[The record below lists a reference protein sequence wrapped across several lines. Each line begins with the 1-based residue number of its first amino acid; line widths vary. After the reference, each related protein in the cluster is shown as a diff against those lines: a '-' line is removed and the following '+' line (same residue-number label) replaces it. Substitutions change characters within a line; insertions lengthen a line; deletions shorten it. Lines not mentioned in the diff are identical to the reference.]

1 MTTLR
6 VGRLTVEQGASGAVI
21 GTDRPRLSWTP
32 SGGEGDRIV
41 PVRTEVEWATAAGVQ
56 TRLLDGTSAILRP
69 WPFESLRSRDT
80 GAVRVR
86 VGDAEGRWTPW
97 SEPFAVVA
105 GLLEASDWTAS
116 FISPQGLG
124 GMDAG
129 APVLT
134 KDFVL
139 RVPVRA
145 ARVWTTA
152 LGVYTLRIN
161 GIRVGTDELAP
172 GWTAYEQR
180 LRYQSYDVSRHLRA
194 GGNRIEMTLGNGW
207 YRGNLTWEMD
217 RSNYG
222 ERLAGLVQLE
232 AVLDDDTELRIDTD
246 GSWGAETCEIVADD
260 LYNGESR
267 MPLPA
272 TGPLRSGVEVVEF
285 DSSRLVVRRGPSVR
299 VTDTVPSVQR
309 LVTPSGRTVVDFGQN
324 LVGRVRLAVRDL
336 PAGTE
341 VTVKHAEVL
350 DGGELALRPLGHA
363 KATCA
368 YLTSGAA
375 VEVLVP
381 SLTFSGFRYAQIDGV
396 PDLDPADVSAEVLGT
411 DLVRTGWF
419 ECSDPRLEQL
429 HRNIVWGARGNFLD
443 LPTDCPQ
450 RAERLGWTGDIQVF
464 APAANF
470 LFDTAGFLAG
480 WLEDLAAEQLDD
492 GAVPWI
498 VPNVYPGEWRPAA
511 GWGDAATIVPL
522 SLHDAFADDGMLVRQ
537 YASMTRWVDRI
548 AALADDRGVWFATGQ
563 IGDWLDPDAPAED
576 PAAAKADPAV
586 IATAYLFRSAQNV
599 SEAARR
605 LGRVDDAEAYARLAA
620 RVADGFNAEFVD
632 GRGRLRSD
640 CQTVYAI
647 AIAFGLLSDPAR
659 LAGAGLRLA
668 ELVEA
673 ADATVSTG
681 FLGTPHILDA
691 LHLAGRTDLAFRM
704 LTQTRSPS
712 WLYAVEMGATTM
724 WERWDALLPDGRVH
738 PGSMTSFNHYAYGA
752 VADFL
757 HRRVGG
763 LRPLEPGYRR
773 FAVEPLPG
781 HLTSAAVTLDSVSGR
796 IEVRWEQGF
805 DGFDVE
811 VVVPPAATAVVRVP
825 GDDVPIECEA
835 GVHRFHRAV
844 AVIPADG
851 VGTPSEPSR

>member
-1 MTTLR
+1 MTSLR
-6 VGRLTVEQGASGAVI
+6 VDGLAVEQGENGSVV
-21 GTDRPRLSWTP
+21 GTAHPRLSWTV
-32 SGGEGDRIV
+32 SGGDD
-41 PVRTEVEWATAAGVQ
+41 PVRAEVEWKTAAGVQ
-56 TRLLDGTSAILRP
+56 TRLLDGGSGILRP
-69 WPFESLRSRDT
+69 WPFEALRSRDA

-86 VGDAEGRWTPW
+86 VGDADGRWTDW
-97 SEPFAVVA
+97 SDSSAVVV
-105 GLLEASDWTAS
+105 GFLEASDWTAS
-116 FISPQGLG
+116 FVSPRGLG
-124 GMDAG
+124 GMDSE

-139 RVPVRA
+139 QAAPRA
-145 ARVWTTA
+145 ARAWVTA
-152 LGVYTLRIN
+152 LGIYTLRIN
-161 GIRVGTDELAP
+161 GERVGADELAP
-172 GWTAYEQR
+172 GWTAYEHR
-180 LRYQSYDVSRHLRA
+180 LRYQSYDVGRHLRA
-194 GGNRIEMTLGNGW
+194 GENRIEMTLGNGW

-232 AVLDDDTELRIDTD
+232 AVLDDGSEARIGTD
-246 GSWGAETCEIVADD
+246 ASWAAETGEIVADD
-260 LYNGESR
+260 LYNGER
-267 MPLPA
+267 RALLPA
-272 TGPLRSGVEVVEF
+272 GGPRRSDVEVVEF
-285 DSSRLVVRRGPSVR
+285 DAARLVARRGPAVR
-299 VTDTVPSVQR
+299 VTDTLPGVRIVS
-309 LVTPSGRTVVDFGQN
+309 TPSGRTVVDFGQN
-324 LVGRVRLAVRDL
+324 LVGRVRLTVRRL
-336 PAGTE
+336 PAHTE
-341 VTVKHAEVL
+341 VTVTHAEVL
-350 DGGELALRPLGHA
+350 DDGELALRPLGRA
-363 KATCA
+363 KATCS
-368 YLTSGAA
+368 YRTSGAA
-375 VEVLVP
+375 EEVLVP
-381 SLTFSGFRYAQIDGV
+381 ALTFSGFRYAQIDGV
-396 PDLDPADVSAEVLGT
+396 PELDPADVSAEVLGT

-419 ECSDPRLEQL
+419 ACSDPRLEQL

-464 APAANF
+464 APTANF
-470 LFDTAGFLAG
+470 LFDTSGFLAG

-492 GAVPWI
+492 GSVPWI
-498 VPNVYPGEWRPAA
+498 IPNVYPGEWVPAA

-522 SLHDAFADDGMLVRQ
+522 SLHDAFADEGMLARQ
-537 YASMTRWVDRI
+537 YASMTGWVDRI
-548 AALADDRGVWFATGQ
+548 AALADDRGVWFAVGQ

-605 LGRVDDAEAYARLAA
+605 LGKTKDAEAYARLAA

-632 GRGRLRSD
+632 ARGWVRSD

-647 AIAFGLLSDPAR
+647 AITFGLLTDPER
-659 LAGAGLRLA
+659 LAGAAARLA
-668 ELVEA
+668 TLVEA

-691 LHLAGRTDLAFRM
+691 LHLTGRTDLAFRM

-773 FAVEPLPG
+773 FAVEPVPG
-781 HLTSAAVTLDSVSGR
+781 PLSSAAVVLDSASGR
-796 IEVRWEQGF
+796 IEVRWERGP
-805 DGFDVE
+805 DGFALE
-811 VVVPPAATAVVRVP
+811 VVVPPTASAVVRMP
-825 GDDVPIECEA
+825 GDDDSIECGT
-835 GVHRFHRAV
+835 GVHRFHRAGV
-844 AVIPADG
+844 VTAVDGAD
-851 VGTPSEPSR
+851 TPSGPA

>member
-1 MTTLR
+1 MTALR
-6 VGRLTVEQGASGAVI
+6 VGALAVEQGESGAVV
-21 GTDRPRLSWTP
+21 GTDRPRLSWTLI
-32 SGGEGDRIV
+32 GGEGDRIV
-41 PVRTEVEWATAAGVQ
+41 PIHAEVEWATAVGVE
-56 TRLLDGTSAILRP
+56 TRLLDGASAILRP
-69 WPFESLRSRDT
+69 WPFESLRSRDA

-86 VGDAEGRWTPW
+86 VGDAEGQWTQW
-97 SEPFAVVA
+97 SEPFAVVV

-134 KDFVL
+134 KDVVL
-139 RVPVRA
+139 GAPVRE
-145 ARVWTTA
+145 ARVWITA
-152 LGVYTLRIN
+152 LGIYVLRIN

-180 LRYQSYDVSRHLRA
+180 LRYQSYDVRPHLRA
-194 GGNRIEMTLGNGW
+194 GANRIEMTLGNGW

-222 ERLAGLVQLE
+222 DRLAGLVQLE
-232 AVLDDDTELRIDTD
+232 AALDDGTELQIGTD
-246 GSWGAETCEIVADD
+246 ESWGAETCEIVADD

-267 MPLPA
+267 APLA
-272 TGPLRSGVEVVEF
+272 AGGPVRSGVEVVDF
-285 DSSRLVVRRGPSVR
+285 DAARLVPRRGPAVR
-299 VTDTVPSVQR
+299 VTDTLPGLQK

-324 LVGRVRLAVRDL
+324 LVGRVRLTVRGL

-350 DGGELALRPLGHA
+350 AGGELALRPLGHA
-363 KATCA
+363 KATCS

-375 VEVLVP
+375 EEVLVP

-419 ECSDPRLEQL
+419 ECSDTRLEQL

-443 LPTDCPQ
+443 VPTDCPQ

-464 APAANF
+464 APTANF
-470 LFDTAGFLAG
+470 LFDTSGFLSG

-492 GAVPWI
+492 GSVPWI
-498 VPNVYPGEWRPAA
+498 VPNVYPGEWSPAA

-522 SLHDAFADDGMLVRQ
+522 SLHDAFADDGMLARQ

-548 AALADDRGVWFATGQ
+548 AGLADDRGVWFATGQ

-586 IATAYLFRSAQNV
+586 VATAYLFRSAQNV
-599 SEAARR
+599 AEAARR
-605 LGRVDDAEAYARLAA
+605 LCRADDAEAYARLAA

-632 GRGRLRSD
+632 AEGRIRSD

-647 AIAFGLLSDPAR
+647 GITFGLLSDPER
-659 LAGAGLRLA
+659 LTGAGRRLA

-691 LHLAGRTDLAFRM
+691 LHLTGRTDLAFRM
-704 LTQTRSPS
+704 LTQTSSPS

-773 FAVEPLPG
+773 FAVEPILG
-781 HLTSAAVTLDSVSGR
+781 DLSSATVVLDSVSGR
-796 IEVRWEQGF
+796 IEVRWEQGS
-805 DGFDVE
+805 DGFELE
-811 VVVPPAATAVVRVP
+811 VVVPPTAVAVVRVP
-825 GDDVPIECEA
+825 GEDAPIECGA
-835 GVHRFHRAV
+835 GVHRFRRAV
-844 AVIPADG
+844 AVIPAGDA
-851 VGTPSEPSR
+851 

>member
-1 MTTLR
+1 MTALR
-6 VGRLTVEQGASGAVI
+6 VAGLAVEQGESGAVV
-21 GTDRPRLSWTP
+21 GTDRPRLSWTLI
-32 SGGEGDRIV
+32 GGEDDRVV
-41 PVRTEVEWATAAGVQ
+41 PIRAEVEWATTVGVE
-56 TRLLDGTSAILRP
+56 TRLLEGASAILRP
-69 WPFESLRSRDT
+69 WPFESLGSRDS

-86 VGDAEGRWTPW
+86 VGDADGRWTPW
-97 SEPFAVVA
+97 SEPFDVVV

-116 FISPQGLG
+116 FISPRGLG
-124 GMDAG
+124 GMEAG

-139 RVPVRA
+139 TASPRQ
-145 ARVWTTA
+145 ARVWVTA
-152 LGVYTLRIN
+152 LGIYTLRIN

-172 GWTAYEQR
+172 GWTAYGHR
-180 LRYQSYDVSRHLRA
+180 LRYQSYDVGRHLRVGA
-194 GGNRIEMTLGNGW
+194 NRIEMTLGNGW
-207 YRGNLTWEMD
+207 YRGNLTWEMV

-222 ERLAGLVQLE
+222 DRLAGLIQLE
-232 AVLDDDTELRIDTD
+232 AVLDGGTEVRIGTD

-267 MPLPA
+267 VPLPA
-272 TGPLRSGVEVVEF
+272 GGPLHAGVDVIDF
-285 DSSRLVVRRGPSVR
+285 DSARLVARRGPSVR
-299 VTDTVPSVQR
+299 VTDTLPAVR
-309 LVTPSGRTVVDFGQN
+309 TLVTPSGRTVIDFGQN
-324 LVGRVRLAVRDL
+324 VVGRVRLAVRDL
-336 PAGTE
+336 PAGAE

-350 DGGELALRPLGHA
+350 DDGELALRPLGHA
-363 KATCA
+363 KATCS

-375 VEVLVP
+375 EEVLVP

-396 PDLDPADVSAEVLGT
+396 PDLDPGDVSVEVLGT
-411 DLVRTGWF
+411 DLARTGWF

-464 APAANF
+464 APTANF
-470 LFDTAGFLAG
+470 LFDTSGFLAG
-480 WLEDLAAEQLDD
+480 WLEDLSVEQLDD
-492 GAVPWI
+492 GSVPWI
-498 VPNVYPGEWRPAA
+498 IPNVYPGEWVPAA

-522 SLHDAFADDGMLVRQ
+522 SLHDAFADDAMLARQ
-537 YASMTRWVDRI
+537 YASMKGWVDRI
-548 AALADDRGVWFATGQ
+548 AGLADDRGVWFATGQ

-599 SEAARR
+599 AEAARR
-605 LGRVDDAEAYARLAA
+605 LGRPDDAEAYTRLAA
-620 RVADGFNAEFVD
+620 RVAEGFDAEFVAAD
-632 GRGRLRSD
+632 GRVRSD
-640 CQTVYAI
+640 CQTIYAI
-647 AIAFGLLSDPAR
+647 AITFGLLSDPAR

-668 ELVEA
+668 ALVEA

-691 LHLAGRTDLAFRM
+691 LHLTGRTDLAFRM
-704 LTQTRSPS
+704 LTQTTSPS

-763 LRPLEPGYRR
+763 LRPLESGYRR
-773 FAVEPLPG
+773 FAVEPVPG
-781 HLTSAAVTLDSVSGR
+781 HLSSAAVALDSASGR
-796 IEVRWEQGF
+796 IEVRWEKGPEVF
-805 DGFDVE
+805 ALE
-811 VVVPPAATAVVRVP
+811 VVVPPTAIAVVRVP
-825 GDDVPIECEA
+825 GDDAPIECGA
-835 GVHRFHRAV
+835 GVHRFRREIAV
-844 AVIPADG
+844 TPAGDA
-851 VGTPSEPSR
+851 GTPWEPSR